1 METWSLCLGKLEQ
14 LCEKFFMIDLKGKTA
29 LLTAS
34 GQGIGKA
41 TAEAFVKAGAYVI
54 ATDINEESL
63 DNLKKT
69 VHETHKL
76 DVTNQDAIRNL
87 MKLIEEPNV
96 LFNCAGI
103 VHNGTILE
111 STDDDWDLAFNL
123 NSKAMYHMIKEVLP
137 IMIKNGGGSIVN
149 IASVASSTKGI
160 INRFI
165 YTASKAAVLG
175 ITKSVAADYIAAGI
189 RCNAICPG
197 TIQSPSLEERLSNMG
212 DYELAKKQFVA
223 RQPMGRF
230 GEAEEVA
237 NLAVYLASDASNF
250 TTGQFHIIDGG
261 ICM

>member
-1 METWSLCLGKLEQ
+1 MINLE
-14 LCEKFFMIDLKGKTA
+14 GKTA
-29 LLTAS
+29 ILTAS

-76 DVTNQDAIRNL
+76 DVTNQDAIRDL
-87 MKLIEEPNV
+87 MKLIKEPNV

-175 ITKSVAADYIAAGI
+175 ITKSVAADYISVGG
-189 RCNAICPG
+189 RRNAICPG
-197 TIQSPSLEERLSNMG
+197 TIQSPSLEQRLSDMG
-212 DYELAKKQFVA
+212 DYQLAKKQFVA

-237 NLAVYLASDASNF
+237 NLAVYLASDASAF

>member
-1 METWSLCLGKLEQ
+1 
-14 LCEKFFMIDLKGKTA
+14 MIDLKGKTA

-41 TAEAFVKAGAYVI
+41 TAKAFSEAGAYVI
-54 ATDINEESL
+54 ATDINNESL
-63 DNLKKT
+63 SSLTDIVN
-69 VHETHKL
+69 ETHIL
-76 DVTNQDAIRNL
+76 DVTDKNAIKNL
-87 MKLIEEPNV
+87 VTSIKQPSI

-111 STDDDWDLAFNL
+111 ASDNDWDVAFSL
-123 NSKAMYHMIKEVLP
+123 NAKAMYQMIKEVLP
-137 IMIKNGGGSIVN
+137 IMITNGGGSIVN

-165 YTASKAAVLG
+165 YSASKAAVLG
-175 ITKSVAADYIAAGI
+175 MTKSIAADYIASGI

-197 TIQSPSLEERLSNMG
+197 TIQSPSLEQRLSDLG
-212 DYELAKKQFVA
+212 DYEYARKQFVA
-223 RQPMGRF
+223 RQPMGRI

-237 NLAVYLASDASNF
+237 NLAVYLASDASAF

-261 ICM
+261 ICT

>member
-1 METWSLCLGKLEQ
+1 
-14 LCEKFFMIDLKGKTA
+14 MINLKGKTA

-41 TAEAFVKAGAYVI
+41 TVEAFAEAGANVI
-54 ATDINEESL
+54 ATDINHESL
-63 DNLKKT
+63 SRLKD
-69 VHETHKL
+69 VVNETHIL
-76 DVTNQDAIRNL
+76 DVTDYNEIK
-87 MKLIEEPNV
+87 KLVSSIKAPDI

-111 STDDDWDLAFNL
+111 SKDDEWDLAFNL
-123 NSKAMYHMIKEVLP
+123 NSKSMYHMIKEVLP
-137 IMIKNGGGSIVN
+137 VMINKGGGSIINV
-149 IASVASSTKGI
+149 ASVSSSTKGI
-160 INRFI
+160 PNRFI

-175 ITKSVAADYIAAGI
+175 ITKSVAADYINQGI

-197 TIQSPSLEERLSNMG
+197 TIQSPSLEQRLSDMG
-212 DYELAKKQFVA
+212 DYETARKQFVA

-237 NLAVYLASDASNF
+237 SLAVYLASDASAF

>member
-1 METWSLCLGKLEQ
+1 MINLE
-14 LCEKFFMIDLKGKTA
+14 GKTA

-76 DVTNQDAIRNL
+76 DVTNQDAIRDL
-87 MKLIEEPNV
+87 MKLIKEPNV

-137 IMIKNGGGSIVN
+137 IMIKNGGGSIIN

-175 ITKSVAADYIAAGI
+175 ITKSVAADYIAVGI

-237 NLAVYLASDASNF
+237 NLAVYLASDASAF

>member
-1 METWSLCLGKLEQ
+1 
-14 LCEKFFMIDLKGKTA
+14 MIDLKGKTA

-41 TAEAFVKAGAYVI
+41 TAKAFSEAGAYVI
-54 ATDINEESL
+54 ATDVNNENLSSL
-63 DNLKKT
+63 NDIVN
-69 VHETHKL
+69 ETHIL
-76 DVTNQDAIRNL
+76 DVTDNNAIKNL
-87 MKLIEEPNV
+87 VTSIKQPNI

-111 STDDDWDLAFNL
+111 SSDNDWDIAFSL
-123 NSKAMYHMIKEVLP
+123 NAKAMYHMIKEVLP
-137 IMIKNGGGSIVN
+137 IMITNGGGSIVN

-165 YTASKAAVLG
+165 YSASKAAVLG
-175 ITKSVAADYIAAGI
+175 ITKSIAADYIASGI

-197 TIQSPSLEERLSNMG
+197 TIQSPSLEQRLSDMG
-212 DYELAKKQFVA
+212 DYEYARKQFVA
-223 RQPMGRF
+223 RQPMGRI

-237 NLAVYLASDASNF
+237 NLAVYLASDASAF

-261 ICM
+261 ICT

>member
-1 METWSLCLGKLEQ
+1 
-14 LCEKFFMIDLKGKTA
+14 MINLKGKTA
-29 LLTAS
+29 ILTAS

-76 DVTNQDAIRNL
+76 DVTNQDAIRDL
-87 MKLIEEPNV
+87 MKLIKEPNV

-175 ITKSVAADYIAAGI
+175 ITKSVAADYIAVGI

-237 NLAVYLASDASNF
+237 NLAVYLASDASAF

>member
-1 METWSLCLGKLEQ
+1 MINLE
-14 LCEKFFMIDLKGKTA
+14 GKTA

-76 DVTNQDAIRNL
+76 DVTNQDAIRDL
-87 MKLIEEPNV
+87 MKLIKEPNV

-123 NSKAMYHMIKEVLP
+123 NSKAMYHMIKEALP

-230 GEAEEVA
+230 GEAQEVA
-237 NLAVYLASDASNF
+237 NLAVYLASDASAF

>member
-1 METWSLCLGKLEQ
+1 
-14 LCEKFFMIDLKGKTA
+14 MINLKGKTA

-41 TAEAFVKAGAYVI
+41 TAKAFSEAGAYVI
-54 ATDINEESL
+54 ATDINNESL
-63 DNLKKT
+63 SSLTDFVN
-69 VHETHKL
+69 ETHIL
-76 DVTNQDAIRNL
+76 DVTDKDAIKNL
-87 MKLIEEPNV
+87 VTSIKEPDI

-111 STDDDWDLAFNL
+111 STDNDWDMAFSL
-123 NSKAMYHMIKEVLP
+123 NAKAMYHMIKEVLP
-137 IMIKNGGGSIVN
+137 IMITRGGGSIVN

-165 YTASKAAVLG
+165 YSASKAAVLG
-175 ITKSVAADYIAAGI
+175 ITKSIAADYIATGI

-197 TIQSPSLEERLSNMG
+197 TIQSPSLEQRLSDMG
-212 DYELAKKQFVA
+212 DYEYARKQFVA
-223 RQPMGRF
+223 RQPMGRI

-237 NLAVYLASDASNF
+237 NLAVYLASDASAF

-261 ICM
+261 ICT

>member
-1 METWSLCLGKLEQ
+1 
-14 LCEKFFMIDLKGKTA
+14 MIDLKGKTA

-41 TAEAFVKAGAYVI
+41 TAKVVSEAGAYVI
-54 ATDINEESL
+54 ATDINEKSL
-63 DNLKKT
+63 SSLQEFVD
-69 VHETHKL
+69 ETHIL
-76 DVTNQDAIRNL
+76 DVTNKEAIN
-87 MKLIEEPNV
+87 KLVSSIKAPDI
-96 LFNCAGI
+96 LFNCAGV

-111 STDDDWDLAFNL
+111 ANDDEWDFAFNL
-123 NSKAMYHMIKEVLP
+123 NGKAMYHMIKEVIP
-137 IMIKNGGGSIVN
+137 KMIKNGGGSIVN

-160 INRFI
+160 PNRFI

-175 ITKSVAADYIAAGI
+175 ITKSVAADYINQGI

-197 TIQSPSLEERLSNMG
+197 TIQSPSLEQRLQDMG
-212 DYELAKKQFVA
+212 DYENARKQFVA

-237 NLAVYLASDASNF
+237 NLALYLASDASAF

>member
-1 METWSLCLGKLEQ
+1 MLFRS
-14 LCEKFFMIDLKGKTA
+14 
-29 LLTAS
+29 
-34 GQGIGKA
+34 
-41 TAEAFVKAGAYVI
+41 
-54 ATDINEESL
+54 
-63 DNLKKT
+63 
-69 VHETHKL
+69 ETHIL
-76 DVTNQDAIRNL
+76 DVTDYNEIK
-87 MKLIEEPNV
+87 KLVSSIKAPDI

-123 NSKAMYHMIKEVLP
+123 NSKSMYHMIKEILP
-137 IMIKNGGGSIVN
+137 VMINKGGGSIIN
-149 IASVASSTKGI
+149 IASVSSSTKGI
-160 INRFI
+160 PNRFI

-175 ITKSVAADYIAAGI
+175 ITKSVAADYINQGI

-197 TIQSPSLEERLSNMG
+197 TIQSPSLEQRLLDMG

-237 NLAVYLASDASNF
+237 NLAVYLASDASAF

>member
-1 METWSLCLGKLEQ
+1 
-14 LCEKFFMIDLKGKTA
+14 MINLKDKTA

-41 TAEAFVKAGAYVI
+41 TAEAFAEAGAYVI
-54 ATDINEESL
+54 ATDINHESL
-63 DNLKKT
+63 SLLKD
-69 VHETHKL
+69 VVNETYIL
-76 DVTNQDAIRNL
+76 DVTDYNEIK
-87 MKLIEEPNV
+87 KLVSSIKAPDI

-123 NSKAMYHMIKEVLP
+123 NSKSMYHMIKEILP
-137 IMIKNGGGSIVN
+137 VMINKGGGSIIN
-149 IASVASSTKGI
+149 IASVSSSTKGI
-160 INRFI
+160 PNRFI
-165 YTASKAAVLG
+165 YSASKAAVLG
-175 ITKSVAADYIAAGI
+175 ITKSVAADYINHGI

-197 TIQSPSLEERLSNMG
+197 TIQSPSLEQRLLDMG

-237 NLAVYLASDASNF
+237 NLAVYLASDASAF

>member
-1 METWSLCLGKLEQ
+1 
-14 LCEKFFMIDLKGKTA
+14 MINLDGKTA

-41 TAEAFVKAGAYVI
+41 TAEAFVEAGAYVI
-54 ATDINEESL
+54 ATDINQESL
-63 DNLKKT
+63 SLLKDE
-69 VHETHKL
+69 VNETHIL
-76 DVTNQDAIRNL
+76 DVTNYNEIK
-87 MKLIEEPNV
+87 KLIRSIQAPDI

-123 NSKAMYHMIKEVLP
+123 NSKSMYHMIKEILP
-137 IMIKNGGGSIVN
+137 VMIKKGGGSIIN
-149 IASVASSTKGI
+149 IASVSSSTKGI
-160 INRFI
+160 PNRFI

-175 ITKSVAADYIAAGI
+175 ITKSVAADFINHGI

-197 TIQSPSLEERLSNMG
+197 TIQSPSLEQRLSDMG
-212 DYELAKKQFVA
+212 DYESARKQFVA

-237 NLAVYLASDASNF
+237 NLAVYLASDASAF

>member
-1 METWSLCLGKLEQ
+1 MINLE
-14 LCEKFFMIDLKGKTA
+14 GKTA

-41 TAEAFVKAGAYVI
+41 TAEAFVEAGAYVI
-54 ATDINEESL
+54 ATDINQESL
-63 DNLKKT
+63 SLLEDIVN
-69 VHETHKL
+69 ETHVL
-76 DVTNQDAIRNL
+76 DVTDYNEIK
-87 MKLIEEPNV
+87 KLISSIQAPDI
-96 LFNCAGI
+96 LFNCAGV
-103 VHNGTILE
+103 VHNGTILD

-123 NSKAMYHMIKEVLP
+123 NSKSMYHMIKEILP
-137 IMIKNGGGSIVN
+137 VMINKGGGSIIN
-149 IASVASSTKGI
+149 IASVSSSTKGI
-160 INRFI
+160 PNRFI

-175 ITKSVAADYIAAGI
+175 ITKSIAADYINQGI

-197 TIQSPSLEERLSNMG
+197 TIQSPSLEQRLSDMG
-212 DYELAKKQFVA
+212 DYESARKQFVA

-237 NLAVYLASDASNF
+237 NLAVYLASDASAF

>member
-1 METWSLCLGKLEQ
+1 
-14 LCEKFFMIDLKGKTA
+14 MIDLKGKTA

-41 TAEAFVKAGAYVI
+41 TAKAFSEAGAYVI
-54 ATDINEESL
+54 ATDINNENLSSL
-63 DNLKKT
+63 KDIAN
-69 VHETHKL
+69 ETHIL
-76 DVTNQDAIRNL
+76 DVTDQNAIKNL
-87 MKLIEEPNV
+87 VTLIKQPNI

-111 STDDDWDLAFNL
+111 SSDNDWDIAFSL
-123 NSKAMYHMIKEVLP
+123 NAKAMYHMIKEVLP
-137 IMIKNGGGSIVN
+137 IMITNGGGSIVN

-165 YTASKAAVLG
+165 YSASKAAVLG
-175 ITKSVAADYIAAGI
+175 ITKSIAADYIASGI

-197 TIQSPSLEERLSNMG
+197 TIQSPSLEQRLSDMG
-212 DYELAKKQFVA
+212 DYEYARKQFEA
-223 RQPMGRF
+223 RQPMGRI

-237 NLAVYLASDASNF
+237 NLAVYLASDASAF

-261 ICM
+261 ICT

>member
-1 METWSLCLGKLEQ
+1 MINLE
-14 LCEKFFMIDLKGKTA
+14 GKTA

-41 TAEAFVKAGAYVI
+41 TAEAFVEAGAYVI
-54 ATDINEESL
+54 ATDINQESL
-63 DNLKKT
+63 SLLNDVVN
-69 VHETHKL
+69 ETHIL
-76 DVTNQDAIRNL
+76 DVTDYNEIK
-87 MKLIEEPNV
+87 KLVSSIKAPDI
-96 LFNCAGI
+96 LFNCAGV

-123 NSKAMYHMIKEVLP
+123 NSKSMYHMIKEILP
-137 IMIKNGGGSIVN
+137 VMINKGGGSIIN
-149 IASVASSTKGI
+149 IASVSSSTKGI
-160 INRFI
+160 PNRFI

-175 ITKSVAADYIAAGI
+175 ITKSVAADYINQGI

-197 TIQSPSLEERLSNMG
+197 TIQSPSLEQRLSDMG
-212 DYELAKKQFVA
+212 DYESARKQFVA

-237 NLAVYLASDASNF
+237 NLAVYLASDASAF

>member
-1 METWSLCLGKLEQ
+1 MINLE
-14 LCEKFFMIDLKGKTA
+14 GKTA

-76 DVTNQDAIRNL
+76 DVTNQDAIRDL
-87 MKLIEEPNV
+87 MKLIKEPNV

-175 ITKSVAADYIAAGI
+175 ITKSVAADYIDAGI

-230 GEAEEVA
+230 GEAQEVA
-237 NLAVYLASDASNF
+237 NLAVYLASDASAF

>member
-1 METWSLCLGKLEQ
+1 
-14 LCEKFFMIDLKGKTA
+14 MIDLKGKTA

-41 TAEAFVKAGAYVI
+41 TAIAFAKAGAYVI
-54 ATDINEESL
+54 ATDINNESL
-63 DNLKKT
+63 LELNGIVD
-69 VHETHKL
+69 ETHVL
-76 DVTNQDAIRNL
+76 DVTNHEGIKSLVHSVRAPDI
-87 MKLIEEPNV
+87 
-96 LFNCAGI
+96 LFNCAGV

-111 STDDDWDLAFNL
+111 ASDDEWDFAFNL
-123 NSKAMYHMIKEVLP
+123 NSKSMYHMIKEIIP
-137 IMIKNGGGSIVN
+137 IMINKGGGSIVN
-149 IASVASSTKGI
+149 IASVSSSTKAI
-160 INRFI
+160 PNRFI

-175 ITKSVAADYIAAGI
+175 ITKSVAADYINYGI

-197 TIQSPSLEERLSNMG
+197 TIQSPSLEERLKDMG
-212 DYELAKKQFVA
+212 DYEEARKQFVA

-237 NLAVYLASDASNF
+237 SLAVYLGSDASAF

>member
-1 METWSLCLGKLEQ
+1 
-14 LCEKFFMIDLKGKTA
+14 MIDLKGKTA

-41 TAEAFVKAGAYVI
+41 TARAFSEAGAYVI
-54 ATDINEESL
+54 ATDINNESL
-63 DNLKKT
+63 SSLTDIVN
-69 VHETHKL
+69 ETHIL
-76 DVTNQDAIRNL
+76 DVTDKNAIKNL
-87 MKLIEEPNV
+87 VTSIKQPNI

-111 STDDDWDLAFNL
+111 SSDNDWDVAFSL
-123 NSKAMYHMIKEVLP
+123 NAKAMYQMIKEVLP
-137 IMIKNGGGSIVN
+137 IMITNGGGSIVN

-165 YTASKAAVLG
+165 YSASKAAVLG
-175 ITKSVAADYIAAGI
+175 MTKSIAADYIASGI

-197 TIQSPSLEERLSNMG
+197 TIQSPSLEQRLSDLG
-212 DYELAKKQFVA
+212 DYEYARKQFVA
-223 RQPMGRF
+223 RQPMGRI

-237 NLAVYLASDASNF
+237 NLAVYLASDASAF

-261 ICM
+261 ICT

>member
-1 METWSLCLGKLEQ
+1 
-14 LCEKFFMIDLKGKTA
+14 MINLKGKTA

-54 ATDINEESL
+54 ATDINEESFK
-63 DNLKKT
+63 NIKKT

-76 DVTNQDAIRNL
+76 DVTNLDAIRDL
-87 MKLIEEPNV
+87 MKQIKEPNV

-175 ITKSVAADYIAAGI
+175 ITKSVAADYISVGI

-197 TIQSPSLEERLSNMG
+197 TIQSPSLEQRLSDMG
-212 DYELAKKQFVA
+212 DYQLAKKQFVA

-237 NLAVYLASDASNF
+237 NLAVYLASDASAF

>member
-1 METWSLCLGKLEQ
+1 
-14 LCEKFFMIDLKGKTA
+14 
-29 LLTAS
+29 
-34 GQGIGKA
+34 
-41 TAEAFVKAGAYVI
+41 
-54 ATDINEESL
+54 
-63 DNLKKT
+63 
-69 VHETHKL
+69 
-76 DVTNQDAIRNL
+76 
-87 MKLIEEPNV
+87 
-96 LFNCAGI
+96 
-103 VHNGTILE
+103 
-111 STDDDWDLAFNL
+111 
-123 NSKAMYHMIKEVLP
+123 MYKRQ
-137 IMIKNGGGSIVN
+137 
-149 IASVASSTKGI
+149 SVASSTKGI

-237 NLAVYLASDASNF
+237 NLAVYLASDASAF

>member
-1 METWSLCLGKLEQ
+1 MANWSNDVEIN
-14 LCEKFFMIDLKGKTA
+14 MIDLKGKTA

-41 TAEAFVKAGAYVI
+41 TAKAFSEAGAYVI
-54 ATDINEESL
+54 ATDINKENLSSL
-63 DNLKKT
+63 TDIVN
-69 VHETHKL
+69 ETHIL
-76 DVTNQDAIRNL
+76 EVTDNNAIKNL
-87 MKLIEEPNV
+87 VTSIKQPNI

-111 STDDDWDLAFNL
+111 SSDNDWDIAFSL
-123 NSKAMYHMIKEVLP
+123 NAKAMYHMIKEVLP
-137 IMIKNGGGSIVN
+137 IMITNGGGSIVN

-165 YTASKAAVLG
+165 YSASKAAVLG
-175 ITKSVAADYIAAGI
+175 ITKSIAADYIASGI

-197 TIQSPSLEERLSNMG
+197 TIQSPSLEQRLSDMG
-212 DYELAKKQFVA
+212 DYEYARKQFVA
-223 RQPMGRF
+223 RQPMGRI

-237 NLAVYLASDASNF
+237 NLAVYLASDASAF

-261 ICM
+261 ICT

>member
-1 METWSLCLGKLEQ
+1 MINLE
-14 LCEKFFMIDLKGKTA
+14 GKTA

-76 DVTNQDAIRNL
+76 DVTNQDAIKDL
-87 MKLIEEPNV
+87 MKLIKEPNV

-175 ITKSVAADYIAAGI
+175 ITKSVAADYISAGI

-212 DYELAKKQFVA
+212 DYKLDKKQFVA

-237 NLAVYLASDASNF
+237 NLAVYLASDASAF

>member
-1 METWSLCLGKLEQ
+1 MINLE
-14 LCEKFFMIDLKGKTA
+14 GKTA

-76 DVTNQDAIRNL
+76 DVTNQDAIRDL
-87 MKLIEEPNV
+87 MKLIKEPNV

-149 IASVASSTKGI
+149 IASVASSTKSI

-175 ITKSVAADYIAAGI
+175 ITKSVAADYIAVGI

-237 NLAVYLASDASNF
+237 NLAVYLASDASAF

>member
-1 METWSLCLGKLEQ
+1 M
-14 LCEKFFMIDLKGKTA
+14 LKD
-29 LLTAS
+29 
-34 GQGIGKA
+34 
-41 TAEAFVKAGAYVI
+41 VV
-54 ATDINEESL
+54 N
-63 DNLKKT
+63 
-69 VHETHKL
+69 ETHIL
-76 DVTNQDAIRNL
+76 DVTNYNEIK
-87 MKLIEEPNV
+87 KLIRSIQAPDI

-123 NSKAMYHMIKEVLP
+123 NSKSMYHMIKEILP
-137 IMIKNGGGSIVN
+137 VMIKKGGGSIIN
-149 IASVASSTKGI
+149 IASVSSSTKGI
-160 INRFI
+160 PNRFI

-175 ITKSVAADYIAAGI
+175 ITKSVAADFINHGI

-197 TIQSPSLEERLSNMG
+197 TIQSPSLEQRLSDMG
-212 DYELAKKQFVA
+212 DYESARKQFVA

-237 NLAVYLASDASNF
+237 NLAVYLASDASAF